1 MNFKHNTDKSSARY
15 WNDLAE
21 IYQRET
27 RISTNDFHYGPLI
40 CGDSVLNLLPPVE
53 NRRCLEIGCGAG
65 QNSIFLTKCNAECVA
80 IDISQK
86 QLAAGRKIAGAENV
100 NVDFRCMS
108 MDLLSENLG
117 NKPVFDFIH
126 STYAL
131 PFAANPVKVIA
142 DAAALLKSGGV
153 FLLTTGHPLY
163 AGEWLEIGDDDEDGL
178 FMPDYFH
185 PEADVRMSLDDQ
197 TMTAA
202 HYHPL
207 AAVRIDS

>member
-1 MNFKHNTDKSSARY
+1 MKTFVANE
-15 WNDLAE
+15 ND
-21 IYQRET
+21 IQREWFVV
-27 RISTNDFHYGPLI
+27 DAMDKP
-40 CGDSVLNLLPPVE
+40 
-53 NRRCLEIGCGAG
+53 
-65 QNSIFLTKCNAECVA
+65 
-80 IDISQK
+80 
-86 QLAAGRKIAGAENV
+86 AGRLAVFIADILRG
-100 NVDFRCMS
+100 R
-108 MDLLSENLG
+108 